1 MKKLSTFQRLKVKKE
16 AIQKRPFAPSDKP
29 ITPANNRR
37 HFIPVICTSVKPVK
51 RFPSIL
57 DAAHWL
63 SIELQ
68 EHCSASALSATI
80 RKGVMYKGFKFKK
93 ETPGNE

>member
-1 MKKLSTFQRLKVKKE
+1 MKKLSTFQRLKAKKE
-16 AIQKRPFAPSDKP
+16 TIQKRSFSPSDKP
-29 ITPANNRR
+29 ITPTNNRR
-37 HFIPVICTSVKPVK
+37 HFIPVICTSVKPAK

-68 EHCSASALSATI
+68 EHCSPSAVGATI

-93 ETPGNE
+93 EKPDNE